1 MFDNQCMLNRYVGFD
16 YETGEPYS
24 ADFGCATSNRK
35 DGVVYIWKEVDGI

>member
-1 MFDNQCMLNRYVGFD
+1 MFYNQSILNNVGFD

-24 ADFGCATSNRK
+24 ADFGGATSNRK

>member
-1 MFDNQCMLNRYVGFD
+1 MLNNVGFD

-35 DGVVYIWKEVDGI
+35 DGVVYIYGKKLMEFSTY